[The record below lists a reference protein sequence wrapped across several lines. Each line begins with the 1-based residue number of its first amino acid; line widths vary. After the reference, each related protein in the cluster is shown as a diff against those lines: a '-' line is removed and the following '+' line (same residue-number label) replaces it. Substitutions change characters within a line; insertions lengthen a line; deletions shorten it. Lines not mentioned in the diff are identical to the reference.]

1 MSYLHNANRAQFS
14 NPAGITV
21 EYSRDNGATWTDYGA
36 TNSQKVNFV
45 SGLGAYFSLGGP
57 SASSNTTTSDQLR
70 ITIQPDKCGFYTN
83 LKTILI
89 NISTN
94 GNSDCKVKIE
104 RSSRGSDTNF
114 TRVIGTYAISGWSDW
129 NSIPL
134 NINAFGGDSTQTG
147 NTGAL
152 RFTFTHMTVSSSK
165 NATNILDMMFLGTT
179 SWRYNSNMA
188 KTGHIYNWDYQQN
201 AIFPAQITATAFN
214 GKASSASVIAD
225 AAGVNTSLNK
235 LSTGTST
242 PVDTDY
248 YISQYVNGG
257 TTTTTYH
264 RRPMSALWAYV
275 KGKTDGL
282 YQSKGNYAGS
292 GSAGGSANSAVKL
305 DTSTAGASTQP
316 VYFTG
321 GKPVACT
328 YTLGKSVPS
337 DAKFTD
343 TVYTLPT
350 AGSALGGV
358 KTTSTVT
365 SASGYTACPIIDGVP
380 YYKDTNTTYS
390 LSSFGVNASAAEL
403 NYTKGVTSAIQ
414 TQLNGKVPTGRKV
427 NGKALSADISL
438 TASDVGAAASSH
450 THSQYLTSHQDISGK
465 VNKSG
470 DTLTGRLTKAG
481 GGTWLSDRTNVAVFG
496 SASTKDAYNCVVG
509 QKTPNGAWT
518 IGNLA
523 SNNNLV
529 FNYTT
534 DENYNNG
541 PNTSTVVYL
550 PNKAGIIALTSQIP
564 TSLPANGGNASTVN
578 GHSVNADVPSGAK
591 FTDTVYTLPTA
602 SGSTLGGVK
611 TTSTVT
617 SNSGYTA
624 CPIISGV
631 PYYKDTNTTYSLSSF
646 GINASATE
654 INYTKGVTSAI
665 QTQLNGKVPTSRT
678 VNGKA
683 LSADISLTASDVGAA
698 ASGHTHSYL
707 PLTGGTVSGATTFS
721 NTTASTSTTTGA
733 VKISGGL
740 GVAGSIYGSKVYGAV
755 WNDYAEYRICN
766 EEFLPG
772 QVVCENGDDTL
783 SISAQRLQPGANIV
797 SDTFG
802 FAIGETDEAKCP
814 VAVSGRV
821 LAYPAEPLSSY
832 LPGDP
837 VCAGPRGTVSKMTRE
852 EVREYPDRII
862 GTVST
867 VPTYETWGEN
877 NVPVN
882 GRIWIKVK

>member
-1 MSYLHNANRAQFS
+1 MSYLHNANKAQFS

-57 SASSNTTTSDQLR
+57 SASGNTTTSDQLR
-70 ITIQPDKCGFYTN
+70 ITIQPDKCGFYTS

-89 NISTN
+89 NILTN

-114 TRVIGTYAISGWSDW
+114 TQVIGTYAISGWSGW

-134 NINAFGGDSTQTG
+134 NIGAFGGGSTQTG

-165 NATNILDMMFLGTT
+165 KATNILDMMFLGTT
-179 SWRYNSNMA
+179 SWQYNSNMA
-188 KTGHIYNWDYQQN
+188 KTGHIYNWDYRQN

-225 AAGVNTSLNK
+225 EAGVNTSLNK

-403 NYTKGVTSAIQ
+403 
-414 TQLNGKVPTGRKV
+414 
-427 NGKALSADISL
+427 
-438 TASDVGAAASSH
+438 
-450 THSQYLTSHQDISGK
+450 
-465 VNKSG
+465 
-470 DTLTGRLTKAG
+470 
-481 GGTWLSDRTNVAVFG
+481 
-496 SASTKDAYNCVVG
+496 
-509 QKTPNGAWT
+509 
-518 IGNLA
+518 
-523 SNNNLV
+523 
-529 FNYTT
+529 
-534 DENYNNG
+534 
-541 PNTSTVVYL
+541 
-550 PNKAGIIALTSQIP
+550 
-564 TSLPANGGNASTVN
+564 
-578 GHSVNADVPSGAK
+578 
-591 FTDTVYTLPTA
+591 
-602 SGSTLGGVK
+602 
-611 TTSTVT
+611 
-617 SNSGYTA
+617 
-624 CPIISGV
+624 
-631 PYYKDTNTTYSLSSF
+631 
-646 GINASATE
+646 
-654 INYTKGVTSAI
+654 NYTKGVTSAI